1 MILRNLLLN
10 RKEKIILSTIDL
22 INEIGIKELSIK
34 EIAKRENVT
43 EASLYKHFKSKEQIL
58 LEVIDYYS
66 KYDIHII
73 NTLNNNQKNE
83 KENIFEYFKLY
94 SVYYESYPAVTSI
107 YSSYQ
112 VMLYDEK
119 LGVKVKE
126 IIKQR
131 AGFIEELIRSGQKNG
146 NISSNI
152 EPENLIDILLGS
164 FEKVIIEWRLSNFE
178 FGFEDKAL
186 KIINDILKL

>member
-1 MILRNLLLN
+1 MKNLLLN

-58 LEVIDYYS
+58 LEVLDYYS

-73 NTLNNNQKNE
+73 NTLNNNQKDE
-83 KENIFEYFKLY
+83 KENILEYFRLY

-107 YSSYQ
+107 FSSYQ

-119 LGVKVKE
+119 LGAKVRQ
-126 IIKQR
+126 IINQKVR
-131 AGFIEELIRSGQKNG
+131 FMEDLIISGQKNG

-152 EPENLIDILLGS
+152 EPENLICILSGS
-164 FEKVIIEWRLSNFE
+164 FEKVIVTWRLSNFE
-178 FGFEDKAL
+178 FSFKDKAL